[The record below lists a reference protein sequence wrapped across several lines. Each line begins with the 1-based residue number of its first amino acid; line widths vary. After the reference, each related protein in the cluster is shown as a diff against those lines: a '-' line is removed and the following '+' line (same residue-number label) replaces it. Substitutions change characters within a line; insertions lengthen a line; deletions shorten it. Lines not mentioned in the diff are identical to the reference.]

1 MTALK
6 IHQFPCL
13 QDNYGVLIH
22 DPVRGVTASIDAPAA
37 DPVRAALR
45 ETGWRLSY
53 ILTTHHHWDHTDGNL
68 PLKTETGCVIIGPKG
83 EAEKI
88 PGIDTLVGDGDAF
101 RLGGLQVQVFETPGH
116 TLGHIA
122 FHLPQAK
129 VAFVGDTLFAM
140 GCGRVTEGTMQ
151 QMWGAVSAVAALP
164 DETLLY
170 CGHEYTVSNAKF
182 CRSIE
187 PGNEALAKRMDE
199 VTALRAAGRPTLPT
213 RVDLEKA
220 TNVFL
225 RVREPAVRKALG
237 METAEDW
244 QVFAELRERKN
255 RG

>member
-1 MTALK
+1 
-6 IHQFPCL
+6 
-13 QDNYGVLIH
+13 
-22 DPVRGVTASIDAPAA
+22 
-37 DPVRAALR
+37 
-45 ETGWRLSY
+45 
-53 ILTTHHHWDHTDGNL
+53 
-68 PLKTETGCVIIGPKG
+68 
-83 EAEKI
+83 
-88 PGIDTLVGDGDAF
+88 
-101 RLGGLQVQVFETPGH
+101 
-116 TLGHIA
+116 
-122 FHLPQAK
+122 
-129 VAFVGDTLFAM
+129 M

>member
-1 MTALK
+1 
-6 IHQFPCL
+6 
-13 QDNYGVLIH
+13 
-22 DPVRGVTASIDAPAA
+22 
-37 DPVRAALR
+37 LR

-68 PLKTETGCVIIGPKG
+68 ALKAETGCVIIGPKG
-83 EAEKI
+83 EADKI
-88 PGIDTLVGDGDAF
+88 PGLDTPVGEGDAF

-122 FHLPQAK
+122 FHIPQAK

-151 QMWGAVSAVAALP
+151 QMWSALSAVAALP
-164 DETLLY
+164 DETTLY
-170 CGHEYTVSNAKF
+170 CGHEYTASNAKF
-182 CRSIE
+182 CLQIE
-187 PGNEALAKRMDE
+187 PGNAALQRRAEE
-199 VTALRAAGRPTLPT
+199 VIALRSAGKPTLPT
-213 RVDLEKA
+213 RLDLEKA

-237 METAEDW
+237 MEGAEDW